1 MTPTFGKHEYGDKLV
16 LKAQSSAVLEI
27 PFSASPEPTVEWK
40 YKGGRLPDS
49 KRFKDDTVA
58 GLTSLS
64 MSKVIKSDA
73 GEYSLTVEN
82 KLGSATFRIKLI
94 VQGTDLCHVTQVC
107 RKLMS
112 NAFTDV
118 IQTFSKTTNFIRDF
132 RKTAASVKF

>member
-1 MTPTFGKHEYGDKLV
+1 M

-27 PFSASPEPTVEWK
+27 PFTASPEPTVEWK

-64 MSKVIKSDA
+64 MSKVVKSDA
-73 GEYSLTVEN
+73 GEYSLTIEN

-94 VQGTDLCHVTQVC
+94 VQGTNC
-107 RKLMS
+107 S
-112 NAFTDV
+112 NLPEA
-118 IQTFSKTTNFIRDF
+118 DF
-132 RKTAASVKF
+132 ECFKEETW